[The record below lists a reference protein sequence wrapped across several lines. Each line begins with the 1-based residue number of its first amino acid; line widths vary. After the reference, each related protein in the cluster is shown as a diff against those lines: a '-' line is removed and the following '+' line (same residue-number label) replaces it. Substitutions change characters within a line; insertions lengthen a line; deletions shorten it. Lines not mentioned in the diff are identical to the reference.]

1 MHEGKL
7 KELYERLLE
16 CTWIVTCEIEVRNHQ
31 VHVVETGDG
40 PPLGL
45 LHGTSK
51 RPIISSGMADKL
63 LLKI

>member
-16 CTWIVTCEIEVRNHQ
+16 CTCAATCEIEVRGHQ

-40 PPLGL
+40 LPLVL
-45 LHGTSK
+45 FTARREDRLSPRVWRTSYC
-51 RPIISSGMADKL
+51 
-63 LLKI
+63 